1 MKKSHLK
8 LIVSNKKEKN
18 LIDKLWNWFTKPR
31 FFPLFV
37 DQTYLKKKE
46 TIQKYLTLKYADLQL
61 TTGNVGLFPLCEAIN
76 EVNRLE
82 RNGQIN
88 SYYRIIK
95 KKMAVKKTKG

>member
-8 LIVSNKKEKN
+8 LIVSNKEQKG
-18 LIDKLWNWFTKPR
+18 LITKFWDWFTKPR
-31 FFPLFV
+31 FLPLPLRTT
-37 DQTYLKKKE
+37 TYIEKKE

-61 TTGNVGLFPLCEAIN
+61 TTGNVELFPLCEAIN

-82 RNGQIN
+82 RDGQIN

-95 KKMAVKKTKG
+95 KKMAV